1 MHSAVRRQLLEL
13 YSKLSKNPTD
23 PSGRTTWLTP
33 VAVFVSTTLGFITIG
48 EVTSAPLYVSLPN
61 GIIIAFVMAG
71 LSIACMNPGSD
82 PPPDDPPSDGDD
94 SPVLGSPGG
103 PWTVV
108 AHLGPPEPADRLLTA
123 PGRGRAR

>member
-1 MHSAVRRQLLEL
+1 MRSAVKRRLLAL
-13 YSKLSKNPTD
+13 DSKLSKNPAD
-23 PSGRTTWLTP
+23 PSDGTWLIP
-33 VAVFVSTTLGFITIG
+33 VAVFVSTTLAFIIIG

-71 LSIACMNPGSD
+71 LSIACMNPGSEL
-82 PPPDDPPSDGDD
+82 PPDDPPSDGDD

-108 AHLGPPEPADRLLTA
+108 AHLGPPEPADQLLNA